1 MRALDSKLNRLEFSL
16 GETHNAL
23 VDRLDRIETSV
34 DQIRSAIGGG
44 GLFKNDADRA
54 NGDQPA
60 ASIKRGLSIDP
71 PASAPEF
78 IDGLR
83 REVQSSTEALA
94 LRKK

>member
-1 MRALDSKLNRLEFSL
+1 MRALDSKLNRLEFSF
-16 GETHNAL
+16 GEAHNAL

-44 GLFKNDADRA
+44 AFFRNDAGRA
-54 NGDQPA
+54 SGDQPT

-71 PASAPEF
+71 PASAPDF
-78 IDGLR
+78 INGLR
-83 REVQSSTEALA
+83 REVQSSTEALT